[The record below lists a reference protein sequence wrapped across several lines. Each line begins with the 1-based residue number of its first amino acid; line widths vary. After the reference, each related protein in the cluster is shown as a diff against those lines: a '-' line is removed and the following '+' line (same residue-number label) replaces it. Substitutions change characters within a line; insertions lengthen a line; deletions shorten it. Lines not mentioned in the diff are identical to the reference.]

1 MTVLHQFMIDASN
14 HKKKVM
20 KDNPIDFQKIFESV
34 PSLYLILSPELTIL
48 STNRSYEEASMKK
61 KEEMI
66 GRNLFEVFPDN
77 PGDINADGVS
87 NLSKSLH
94 SVIKNKKQ
102 HTMAV
107 QKYDIQRPDGT
118 FEIRYWCPLNIP
130 VLSSENEI
138 EYIIHRVEDVTEFVS
153 IKNEQLNK
161 VDIELQKKVNEME
174 VEIVRRSR
182 EIQELN
188 FELENKVNE
197 RTETLLKREAT
208 LANQNKKLQNQNK
221 ELEQF
226 TYVASHDLQEPLRSL
241 ISFTELLEKEFIGKL
256 GENGEFYI
264 NFISKSSKR
273 MQQLVK
279 GLLDYSRI
287 GREKKLVEIDCN
299 KIVSKVLT
307 DMTIAIKESNAE
319 ITISDLPNL
328 KGYAT
333 ESRQLFQNL
342 ISNSIKFRKKD
353 TVPKI
358 KIFAE
363 KRTDDWLFSVQDNA
377 IGIDESNKHKLFVI
391 FKRFHNREEYE
402 GTGIGLAHCKKIVE
416 LHGGTIWADSK
427 LGEGS
432 TFNFTIPIL

>member
-1 MTVLHQFMIDASN
+1 
-14 HKKKVM
+14 M
-20 KDNPIDFQKIFESV
+20 KDTQIDFQKVI
-34 PSLYLILSPELTIL
+34 ELVSSIYIIL
-48 STNRSYEEASMKK
+48 STELNILYVNAALEKASMRKR
-61 KEEMI
+61 EDII

-77 PGDINADGVS
+77 PADKNADGVS
-87 NLSKSLH
+87 NLSNSLH
-94 SVIKNKKQ
+94 SVIKYKKQ

-118 FEIRYWCPLNIP
+118 FEVRYWSPLNIP
-130 VLSSENEI
+130 VLNSENEI
-138 EYIIHRVEDVTEFVS
+138 EYIIHRVEDVTEFVL
-153 IKNEQLNK
+153 IKNEQQNK
-161 VDIELQKKVNEME
+161 DNINIGLQKKVSDME
-174 VEIVRRSR
+174 VEIIKRSR

-188 FELENKVNE
+188 FELEKKVKE

-208 LANQNKKLQNQNK
+208 LEKQNKKLQNQNK

-226 TYVASHDLQEPLRSL
+226 TYIASHDLQEPLRSL
-241 ISFTELLEKEFIGKL
+241 ISFSELLEKEFLGKL

-273 MQQLVK
+273 MQLLVK

-299 KIVSKVLT
+299 EIVKDVLS
-307 DMTIAIKESNAE
+307 DMVITIKEGNAE
-319 ITISDLPNL
+319 IIVSDLPHL
-328 KGYAT
+328 KGYET
-333 ESRQLFQNL
+333 EIRQLFQNL
-342 ISNSIKFRKKD
+342 VSNALKFRKKD
-353 TVPKI
+353 VAPKI
-358 KIFAE
+358 KIYAQ
-363 KRTDDWLFSVQDNA
+363 KREDDWLFSIQDNA
-377 IGIDESNKHKLFVI
+377 IGIDESNQQKLFVI
-391 FKRFHNREEYE
+391 FKRFNNREEYE